1 MRRVPRPEPS
11 GRPVNPT
18 HARRTVT
25 IFAVALAIITY
36 IDRVCIAQA
45 APAMRREM
53 GLTAIEMG
61 WAFTT
66 FTWAYAMFE
75 VPGGWLGDKI
85 GARRVLMRIV
95 LWWSFFTAATGWV
108 WNLTSLLVT
117 RALFGVGEAGAF
129 PNLTRAFTTW
139 LPAVERERAQAILWM
154 SARWGGA
161 FTPLLVAF
169 ILDVVSW
176 RRAFEIFGALGVVW
190 AVWFFK
196 WYRDDPSTHPGVN
209 AAELA
214 IIPPASETAPVHGP
228 TPWRL
233 MLRSP
238 SVLLLWAQYVC
249 FAYGWWFYVT
259 WLPTYLQDER
269 GLDPKR
275 GALLASLPLLLGG
288 VGCLVSSRLSRRL
301 SPAMGVARARRLL
314 AIVGFLAAAVALELF
329 TRIEDPTLAMLMLGV
344 AGFFGDFVMPPAWT
358 ACMDL
363 GGRYAGTISGGM
375 NMAGSVAGG
384 CSPLVVGYLLE
395 WTGNWLMT
403 FYITAVIYL
412 MGAVCWLFLDS
423 YTPFAHDEHRAR
435 HAPSAVPAAVA

>member
-1 MRRVPRPEPS
+1 
-11 GRPVNPT
+11 
-18 HARRTVT
+18 VT

-45 APAMRREM
+45 APSMRRDL

-61 WAFTT
+61 WAFTA
-66 FTWAYAMFE
+66 FTWAYAVFE
-75 VPGGWLGDKI
+75 VPGGWLGDTI

-108 WNLTSLLVT
+108 WNLSSLLVT
-117 RALFGVGEAGAF
+117 RTLFGVGEAGAF

-139 LPAVERERAQAILWM
+139 LPVAERERAQAILWM

-161 FTPLLVAF
+161 FTPLLVAL

-190 AVWFFK
+190 AWWFFV
-196 WYRDDPSTHPGVN
+196 WYRDDPSTHPAVN

-214 IIPPASETAPVHGP
+214 IIPPASETAPVHGS
-228 TPWRL
+228 TPWR
-233 MLRSP
+233 RIVTTP
-238 SVLLLWAQYVC
+238 SVLLLWGQYVC

-269 GLDPKR
+269 GLDPTR
-275 GALLASLPLLLGG
+275 GAILASLPLLLGG
-288 VGCLVSSRLSRRL
+288 IGCLVSSRLSRRL
-301 SPAMGVARARRLL
+301 SPRLGVARARRLL
-314 AIVGFLAAAVALELF
+314 AIVGFLSAAAAMMLF
-329 TRIEDPTLAMLMLGV
+329 TRIDDPTLAMVMLGV

-363 GGRYAGTISGGM
+363 GGRYAGTVSGGM
-375 NMAGSVAGG
+375 NMAGSLAGG
-384 CSPLVVGYLLE
+384 FSPLVVGYLLT
-395 WTGNWLMT
+395 WTGNWLVT
-403 FYITAVIYL
+403 FYITAAIYL
-412 MGAVCWLFLDS
+412 MGAFCWLFLDAH
-423 YTPFAHDEHRAR
+423 TPI
-435 HAPSAVPAAVA
+435 APDSTA